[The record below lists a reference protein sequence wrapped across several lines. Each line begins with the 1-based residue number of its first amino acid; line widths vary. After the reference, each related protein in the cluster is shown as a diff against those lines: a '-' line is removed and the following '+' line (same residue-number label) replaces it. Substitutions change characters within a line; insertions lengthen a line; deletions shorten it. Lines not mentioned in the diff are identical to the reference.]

1 MKTNFHRL
9 LVNATGQLMHEHAF
23 DHLSDEKLS
32 RMNKC
37 LRQLN
42 QTGLIANHSNVEHE
56 LIALCSEANLYTETA
71 SPKSVHQWLF
81 VMNCIGNTSMPVSN
95 CLEEE

>member
-32 RMNKC
+32 RMNTC
-37 LRQLN
+37 MRQLN
-42 QTGLIANHSNVEHE
+42 QSGLIVNNSIVEYE
-56 LIALCSEANLYTETA
+56 LLELCREANLYIETA
-71 SPKSVHQWLF
+71 SPHSVQQWLF
-81 VMNCIGNTSMPVSN
+81 VMNCIGNDSTKIAD